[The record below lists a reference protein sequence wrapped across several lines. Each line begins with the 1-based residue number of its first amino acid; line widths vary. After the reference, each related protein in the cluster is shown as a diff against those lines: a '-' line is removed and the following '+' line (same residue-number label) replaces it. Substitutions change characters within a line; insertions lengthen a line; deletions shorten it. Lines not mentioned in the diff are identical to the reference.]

1 MAKGYFALVLHAH
14 LPFVRHPEYER
25 FLEENWLFEA
35 ISETYLP
42 LLRVFRRL
50 EKNSVPFR
58 LTLSVSPTLAAMLG
72 DELLQNRYIKH
83 IERLLDLAEKEKKRT
98 ENEPA
103 FNRLALMYY
112 DKFKQNYEDFTVL
125 YKKNIL
131 TGMKYFQQKGYVELI
146 TSSATHSFLPHL
158 ENYPRNVKAQLS
170 CAVHSHEKAFGV
182 KPMGIWLPECGY
194 YPGIENHL
202 KEFGINYF
210 F

>member
-1 MAKGYFALVLHAH
+1 MAKGYFAFVLHAH

-42 LLRVFRRL
+42 LLRVFRSL
-50 EKNSVPFR
+50 EKNNVPFR
-58 LTLSVSPTLAAMLG
+58 LTVSISPTLSAMLG

-83 IERLLDLAEKEKKRT
+83 IERLLELAEKEKKRT

-158 ENYPRNVKAQLS
+158 ENYPRNVRAQLH
-170 CAVHSHEKAFGV
+170 CAVQSHEKAFGE
-182 KPMGIWLPECGY
+182 KPKGIWLPE
-194 YPGIENHL
+194 
-202 KEFGINYF
+202 
-210 F
+210 